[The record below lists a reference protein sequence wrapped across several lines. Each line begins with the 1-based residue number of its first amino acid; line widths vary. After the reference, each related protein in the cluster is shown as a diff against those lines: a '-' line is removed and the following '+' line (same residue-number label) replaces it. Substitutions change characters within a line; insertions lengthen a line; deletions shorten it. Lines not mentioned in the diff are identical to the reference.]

1 MQLGLGHRLDE
12 ALESRTG
19 EAVIHPWDA
28 TQPMSSLVARSV
40 RAAVLRVGWLGIA
53 AVLALG
59 TAGIVSGLDAP
70 PDSPARAELTWAAD
84 EAAAPGLA
92 AAADDLEAVSAEV
105 EALGRLGRGALASL
119 VARDIEALSGAISD
133 GQAVLVEIDAGTAR
147 VRDRLRRMPGF
158 GEHAELRVGRSL
170 RERYDLILQSLSA
183 TTDLQ
188 RSWVRLTSGT
198 VAATSLTTLLADH
211 DRFAAA
217 AAKFGRGGR
226 YADALEQLGRSEK
239 ALAAAGKLRDQLA
252 NTADVEILDQWLTR
266 NQAMDKALRTLYTA
280 LRKSPNRV
288 TKEVRDA
295 YAAVQRAQ
303 KNLPPDTKG
312 LVVIMAD
319 ISRGGLN
326 QAVISI
332 EEARGRLTAAVDA
345 VRAAEASA
353 ASVAP

>member
-1 MQLGLGHRLDE
+1 
-12 ALESRTG
+12 
-19 EAVIHPWDA
+19 
-28 TQPMSSLVARSV
+28 MSSLVARFAQ
-40 RAAVLRVGWLGIA
+40 AAGIRLAWLGVA

-59 TAGIVSGLDAP
+59 TAGIVTGVDAP

-84 EAAAPGLA
+84 EAARPELA
-92 AAADDLEAVSAEV
+92 AAADELEAVSTQV
-105 EALGRLGRGALASL
+105 ESLGRLGRGALAAL
-119 VARDIEALSGAISD
+119 VARDIDALSGAIAD
-133 GQAVLVEIDAGTAR
+133 GQAVLVEIDAATAR
-147 VRDRLRRMPGF
+147 VRGRLARMPGF
-158 GEHAELRVGRSL
+158 GEHVELQVGRSL
-170 RERYDLILQSLSA
+170 RERYGLILDSLSA
-183 TTDLQ
+183 TRDLQ

-211 DRFAAA
+211 DRFAAG
-217 AAKFGRGGR
+217 AAKFGRSAR

-239 ALAAAGKLRDQLA
+239 ALAEARKLRDQLA
-252 NTADVEILDQWLTR
+252 NTADVSILDQWLAR
-266 NQAMDKALRTLYTA
+266 NEAMDKALRTLYTA

-303 KNLPPDTKG
+303 ENLPPDTKG

-332 EEARGRLTAAVDA
+332 EEARGRLAAAVDA
-345 VRAAEASA
+345 VRAAEAAA